1 MTVAPIL
8 LEKARGQVVHYAQR
22 LIPDGL
28 SVGTSGNI
36 SARVDDL
43 IAITP
48 SRMDYEVMQPED
60 VCVVDLSGRVVDGRL
75 APSSEVPLHLALYRD
90 AAIKGIV
97 HTHPMFATAVS
108 TIVTELPSI
117 HYMLARLGGPIR
129 VAPYA
134 TYGSWALAANVA
146 AAMEDRSAVIMA
158 NHGAVTVGDSLAT
171 AYSRS
176 VTLEWV
182 CRLYVEARRVG
193 EPAILTAAQLEAA
206 WARMSGRAEP
216 EPTPDWAV
224 IPSSASEGSGR

>member
-1 MTVAPIL
+1 MTMAPIL
-8 LEKARGQVVHYAQR
+8 LENARGQVVHYAQR

-48 SRMDYEVMQPED
+48 SRMDYEVMRPED
-60 VCVVDLSGRVVDGRL
+60 VCVVDLSGHVVDGWL
-75 APSSEVPLHLALYRD
+75 TPSSEVPLHLALYRD
-90 AAIKGIV
+90 PAVKGIV
-97 HTHPMFATAVS
+97 HTHPIFATAVS
-108 TIVTELPSI
+108 TIVKELPAI

-129 VAPYA
+129 VAAYA

-146 AAMEDRSAVIMA
+146 AAMQDRSAVIMA

-193 EPAILTAAQLEAA
+193 EPAILTAAQLDAA
-206 WARMSGRAEP
+206 WGRMSGRAEP
-216 EPTPDWAV
+216 EPTPEWAV
-224 IPSSASEGSGR
+224 ISSSASEGAGR